1 MVVWVPGKWSRVE
14 GVTVRRERRKF
25 APSAVKMDFVK
36 RGPTRERVVF

>member
-1 MVVWVPGKWSRVE
+1 MVVWVPGEWSRVE
-14 GVTVRRERRKF
+14 GVTVRLKF